1 MGSPTRKFDFSSM
14 NIVKTK
20 LCNKIEDD
28 ILMDFLISNIKREIT
43 IKISIKSI
51 IDDF

>member
-1 MGSPTRKFDFSSM
+1 MGNPTRKFGFSSM

-28 ILMDFLISNIKREIT
+28 FLVDFLILYIKREIT